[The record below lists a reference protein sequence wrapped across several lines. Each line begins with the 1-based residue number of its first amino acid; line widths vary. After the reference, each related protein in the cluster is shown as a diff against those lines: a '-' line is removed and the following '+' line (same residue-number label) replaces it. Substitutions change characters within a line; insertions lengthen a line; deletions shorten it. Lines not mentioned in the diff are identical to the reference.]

1 MDRQAFSNEQVKAL
15 EHTRMVFSEQIQL
28 MVSRANTLQAQL
40 DFHKRRA
47 DEMRDQLTSYHVNE
61 GDSNYDIRQEN
72 DQLKTMLSHWV
83 QRAKALES

>member
-1 MDRQAFSNEQVKAL
+1 
-15 EHTRMVFSEQIQL
+15 MVFSEQIQL